1 MEKIGEILSS
11 GNGRLEVSFCSRED
25 CGTCHACDGEKKNT
39 IISLPGE
46 GRVGDYACVELPTGT
61 VVKAS
66 LLAYVCPLA
75 FFLLGMPLG
84 TQIMPDPSM
93 GAAIFGFLFLGVSA
107 LVLYV
112 TEKKRRSSSAWQPKL
127 VRVIPRELRD
137 RPVHESEAK

>member
-66 LLAYVCPLA
+66 LLAYAFPLA
-75 FFLLGMPLG
+75 FFLLGIYGGNILMILG
-84 TQIMPDPSM
+84 SYI
-93 GAAIFGFLFLGVSA
+93 LGVGHIGIH
-107 LVLYV
+107 LQH
-112 TEKKRRSSSAWQPKL
+112 KKE
-127 VRVIPRELRD
+127 VYD
-137 RPVHESEAK
+137 EAIK